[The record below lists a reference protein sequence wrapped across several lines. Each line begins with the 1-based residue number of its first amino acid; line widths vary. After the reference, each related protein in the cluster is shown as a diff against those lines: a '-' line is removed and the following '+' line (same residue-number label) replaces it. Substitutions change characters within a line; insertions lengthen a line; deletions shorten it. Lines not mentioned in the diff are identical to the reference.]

1 MRIADLSGE
10 TRKMIDH
17 EDKIAAAK
25 ISVAAGGVAAS
36 ALTLNEWVAIIT
48 ILYLVLQI
56 GLIMPKYVQMIRD
69 YFSKGKA

>member
-1 MRIADLSGE
+1 MRYADLTGE

-25 ISVAAGGVAAS
+25 ISVAAGGAAAS

-56 GLIMPKYVQMIRD
+56 GLLMPKYVQMIRD
-69 YFSKGKA
+69 YFKKEKV